1 MPGESVH
8 DIAYELEGRSNTAG
22 GNEMA
27 GNLRWSLPLI
37 LAVPVAL
44 IVPASAQQD
53 QSGGTVTAIGTG
65 IGTGSNSNA
74 AAATSSFSATT
85 SSSGSNSGNTISL
98 PNGRRVSRSNSTV
111 TVCDDPGAP
120 FPDAVD
126 VCGLK

>member
-1 MPGESVH
+1 
-8 DIAYELEGRSNTAG
+8 
-22 GNEMA
+22 MA

-37 LAVPVAL
+37 LAVQVAL

-53 QSGGTVTAIGTG
+53 QSGGTVTATGTG
-65 IGTGSNSNA
+65 IGSNSNA

-98 PNGRRVSRSNSTV
+98 PNGRRVTRSNSTV